1 MKPTILIAGAAG
13 STGRVAAAQLLLQ
26 GFPVRALVRRQ
37 DARAE
42 KLQSLGAEVVVAD
55 LLDFRAVQRAFD
67 GAQRGYFV
75 YPMRPGL
82 LEAAANFAQAALDAR
97 AEVIVDISQ
106 RTAHPD
112 AISTSALQHWM
123 TERLFD
129 RSGVPAVH
137 LRPTAFAE
145 WFLYMRNMVRANRYA
160 VPFHPEGRFAAV
172 AAEDLGH
179 VAAAVLAAPDAH
191 LGQTYPL
198 YGPEELT
205 PPELAAIASRVLGR
219 EIRYEHITGE
229 QWVQEVAGQAIPF
242 LAQHL
247 NGIAEDHRRGMM
259 AGTGDTIER
268 LTGRKPMSV
277 ATFVETHRAAFQ

>member
-1 MKPTILIAGAAG
+1 MNTTILIAGAAG
-13 STGRVAAAQLLLQ
+13 STGRVATAQLLEK
-26 GFPVRALVRRQ
+26 GFAVRALVRRQ

-42 KLQSLGAEVVVAD
+42 KLQALGAEIVVAD
-55 LLDFRAVQRAFD
+55 LLDFRAVRRAFD

-82 LEAAANFAQAALDAR
+82 LEATANFAQAALDTR
-97 AEVIVDISQ
+97 AEVIVNMSQ
-106 RTAHPD
+106 RTARPD

-123 TERLFD
+123 SERLFD

-145 WFLYMRNMVRANRYA
+145 WFLYMRNMVRAGRYG
-160 VPFHPEGRFAAV
+160 VPFDPEGRFATV
-172 AAEDLGH
+172 AAEDLGR
-179 VAAAVLAAPDAH
+179 VAAAVLAEPAAH

-198 YGPEELT
+198 YGPEELS
-205 PPELAAIASRVLGR
+205 PPELAAIASQVLGR
-219 EIRYEHITGE
+219 EIRYERITAE
-229 QWVQEVAGQAIPF
+229 QWVQEVAGQEIPF

-247 NGIAEDHRRGMM
+247 NGITEDHRQGMM
-259 AGTGDTIER
+259 AGTNDIIER

-277 ATFVETHRAAFQ
+277 AAFVEQHRAAFE